1 MKKKILSLSIIAI
14 LIMMLFL
21 LTGCGNKENENNQD
35 NQDSQD
41 NIEQQNQ
48 ISQEEALG
56 IVTNLIRPTYSTAYI
71 EKIDVDITTENINNE
86 SYLNYY
92 VFRTIIGEDFY
103 TSVVN
108 KNTSKVY
115 LFDENNQNN
124 LQEITQDNMTK
135 YIKITKYIGNGYTI
149 SIKDNGNCHLSIDT
163 RAGADD
169 GEYADED
176 GTYII
181 ENSKITVTLSSSKK
195 YEFNITDLNTITI
208 IEQEKASS
216 EFGVGT
222 YKAKETG
229 GEFVIQIK
237 ENNKCHFQAQSPF
250 LDINSDGTYTLSNNA
265 ITFKLNSGK
274 TISCSIKNNNQ
285 IYWSDESMT
294 FFKN

>member
-1 MKKKILSLSIIAI
+1 MKKKILNLSIIAI
-14 LIMMLFL
+14 LMMMLFL

-35 NQDSQD
+35 NQD

-48 ISQEEALG
+48 ISQEDALG
-56 IVTNLIRPTYSTAYI
+56 IVTNLIRPTYSTANI
-71 EKIDVDITTENINNE
+71 EKTDVDITTENINNE
-86 SYLNYY
+86 SFLNYY
-92 VFRTIIGEDFY
+92 IFRITIGEDFY
-103 TSVVN
+103 TLVVN

-124 LQEITQDNMTK
+124 LQEITQDNMTQ
-135 YIKITKYIGNGYTI
+135 YIKITKYTGNGYTI
-149 SIKDNGNCHLSIDT
+149 LIKDNGNCHLSIDT

-208 IEQEKASS
+208 IEQEKVSS

-222 YKAKETG
+222 YKAKETDG
-229 GEFVIQIK
+229 QYVIEIK

-250 LDINSDGTYTLSNNA
+250 LNINSDGTYTLSNNT